1 MATKKPALKLTEFA
15 GVVAAAAGTPRPDA
29 EIALNLID
37 VERQVRSQLG
47 DLSDLTN
54 SIKAVGVLEP
64 VLVLAKEDGRYR
76 LIAGERRVRAAAAA
90 GLASIPALIRRGLSE
105 FDVRRLQVTENNERA
120 DLSPYDEAIGVADDV
135 ERFGFKEAREIW
147 NRSEGW
153 ISKRVAVKKYAE
165 PVRGVLRSGL
175 CGDLEVLHSL
185 NQLLAI
191 DETEFAAM
199 IQRMKGGQTVSRDD
213 ARNRVAAVKTWKK
226 QAAVAAKE
234 RAAARPGESPLP
246 PRSGA
251 RGRAV
256 APRQGQL
263 SLDQRAAAEHDAA
276 ETKLAATR
284 EELLEGGRLTR
295 QSFTDLQAR
304 LKALD
309 YDLTRQ
315 EWVTWSSFLDA
326 VLPVL
331 ACFDRKQAAAYLR
344 RLQAEL
350 KSKPAQELWEK
361 LHPTLKGPRHENR
374 PYERSDLAAMPRGW
388 KF

>member
-1 MATKKPALKLTEFA
+1 
-15 GVVAAAAGTPRPDA
+15 
-29 EIALNLID
+29 
-37 VERQVRSQLG
+37 
-47 DLSDLTN
+47 
-54 SIKAVGVLEP
+54 
-64 VLVLAKEDGRYR
+64 
-76 LIAGERRVRAAAAA
+76 VRAAAAA